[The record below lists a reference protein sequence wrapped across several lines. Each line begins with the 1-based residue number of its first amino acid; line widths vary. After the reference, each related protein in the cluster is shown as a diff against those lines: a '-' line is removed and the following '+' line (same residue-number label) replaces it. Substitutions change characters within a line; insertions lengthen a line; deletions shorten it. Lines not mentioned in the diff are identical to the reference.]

1 MSNPSDG
8 ALVPAQATQD
18 IAWLRTQLAPAR
30 EPLAHLSAA
39 MAELGRGPIADT
51 SDERRR
57 ADAIV
62 NAENALNNIEVLIAP
77 TRSRIHAM
85 RTELSRRVKL
95 ATEKP
100 KDTIAQAKRVLGAW
114 RARERVRKQ
123 AAAADAR
130 MAAARSE
137 TLADAAAAVRAAP
150 EPTGAKGTR
159 RQWKME
165 VRNEPALRASVIRLV
180 AALAAQDSE
189 VTSAVAVTRKRLR
202 ATGPGIEAATDLIST
217 LYVNEGR
224 LRAAL
229 ANAEGAHVAE
239 LAGLE
244 GIHIY
249 SEDVAT

>member
-1 MSNPSDG
+1 MSTPSDG

-18 IAWLRTQLAPAR
+18 TAWLRTQLAPAR
-30 EPLAHLSAA
+30 EPLARLTAAISCIEAGPIVSDVSAA
-39 MAELGRGPIADT
+39 E
-51 SDERRR
+51 R
-57 ADAIV
+57 ADWICR
-62 NAENALNNIEVLIAP
+62 AEQALTDIDACVAP

-95 ATEKP
+95 ATKEP
-100 KDTIAQAKRVLGAW
+100 TERIAQAKRVLGAW
-114 RARERVRKQ
+114 RARERVRQQ

-130 MAAARSE
+130 MTAARSE

-165 VRNEPALRASVIRLV
+165 VRNEPALRASVVRLV

-189 VTSAVAVTRKRLR
+189 VTGAVAVTRKRLR

>member
-1 MSNPSDG
+1 MSTPSDG

-30 EPLAHLSAA
+30 EPLARLTAALPSVAPISSEGDAVEQTLRISAA
-39 MAELGRGPIADT
+39 EQALAD
-51 SDERRR
+51 
-57 ADAIV
+57 
-62 NAENALNNIEVLIAP
+62 IEAYVAP

-95 ATEKP
+95 ATKEP
-100 KDTIAQAKRVLGAW
+100 LERIAQAKRVLGAW

-123 AAAADAR
+123 AAAANAR

-137 TLADAAAAVRAAP
+137 TLAEAAAEVRAAP

-165 VRNEPALRASVIRLV
+165 VRDEPALRASMLRLV
-180 AALAAQDSE
+180 LAVSQAEAAVSVPVNDVRRVIYGDGPGPLAA
-189 VTSAVAVTRKRLR
+189 RLLVD
-202 ATGPGIEAATDLIST
+202 A
-217 LYVNEGR
+217 LYVNEGI
-224 LRAAL
+224 LRKAL

>member
-1 MSNPSDG
+1 MSTPSDG

-18 IAWLRTQLAPAR
+18 IAWLRTQLASAR
-30 EPLAHLSAA
+30 EPLARLTAA
-39 MAELGRGPIADT
+39 LPSVEPIAD
-51 SDERRR
+51 ER
-57 ADAIV
+57 DAVDLAASIT
-62 NAENALNNIEVLIAP
+62 ASEGWLTDIEACVAP

-123 AAAADAR
+123 AAAANAR

-137 TLADAAAAVRAAP
+137 TLADAAAAIQAAP

-165 VRNEPALRASVIRLV
+165 IRNEPALRASVIRLV

-189 VTSAVAVTRKRLR
+189 VTGAVAITRKRLR

-217 LYVNEGR
+217 LYVNEGV

-229 ANAEGAHVAE
+229 TNAEGAHVAE

>member
-1 MSNPSDG
+1 M
-8 ALVPAQATQD
+8 D
-18 IAWLRTQLAPAR
+18 I
-30 EPLAHLSAA
+30 
-39 MAELGRGPIADT
+39 
-51 SDERRR
+51 
-57 ADAIV
+57 DACV
-62 NAENALNNIEVLIAP
+62 AP

-85 RTELSRRVKL
+85 RAELSRRVKL

-114 RARERVRKQ
+114 RTRERVRKQ
-123 AAAADAR
+123 ADAADAR
-130 MAAARSE
+130 MAAARSA
-137 TLADAAAAVRAAP
+137 TLADAAAAIQAAP

-165 VRNEPALRASVIRLV
+165 VRNEPALRASMMRL
-180 AALAAQDSE
+180 ASALAAPDSE
-189 VTSAVAVTRKRLR
+189 VAGAIPSLDDNSKSVAATRCRLR
-202 ATGPGIEAATDLIST
+202 ANGPGIDAAVDLIST

>member
-1 MSNPSDG
+1 MSTPSDG

-30 EPLAHLSAA
+30 EPLALLTAALPSVAPISSEGDAVEQTLRISAA
-39 MAELGRGPIADT
+39 EQALAD
-51 SDERRR
+51 
-57 ADAIV
+57 
-62 NAENALNNIEVLIAP
+62 IEACVAP

-95 ATEKP
+95 AT
-100 KDTIAQAKRVLGAW
+100 KDPLERIAQAKRVLGAW
-114 RARERVRKQ
+114 RARERARKQ
-123 AAAADAR
+123 ADAANAR

-137 TLADAAAAVRAAP
+137 TLADAAAAIQAAP

-189 VTSAVAVTRKRLR
+189 VTGAVAITRKRLR

-217 LYVNEGR
+217 LYVNEGV
-224 LRAAL
+224 LRKAL
-229 ANAEGAHVAE
+229 ATAEGAHVAE

>member
-1 MSNPSDG
+1 M
-8 ALVPAQATQD
+8 
-18 IAWLRTQLAPAR
+18 
-30 EPLAHLSAA
+30 
-39 MAELGRGPIADT
+39 
-51 SDERRR
+51 
-57 ADAIV
+57 
-62 NAENALNNIEVLIAP
+62 AP

-137 TLADAAAAVRAAP
+137 TLSDAAAAVRAAP

-165 VRNEPALRASVIRLV
+165 VRNEPALRASMLRLV
-180 AALAAQDSE
+180 
-189 VTSAVAVTRKRLR
+189 LR
-202 ATGPGIEAATDLIST
+202 AL
-217 LYVNEGR
+217 
-224 LRAAL
+224 LRQP
-229 ANAEGAHVAE
+229 ECR
-239 LAGLE
+239 
-244 GIHIY
+244 
-249 SEDVAT
+249 

>member
-1 MSNPSDG
+1 MSTPPDG
-8 ALVPAQATQD
+8 TLVPAQATQD

-30 EPLAHLSAA
+30 EPLARLTAALPSVAPISSEGDAVEQTLRISAA
-39 MAELGRGPIADT
+39 EQALAD
-51 SDERRR
+51 
-57 ADAIV
+57 
-62 NAENALNNIEVLIAP
+62 IEACVAP

-95 ATEKP
+95 AT
-100 KDTIAQAKRVLGAW
+100 KDPIERIAQAKRVLGAW

-137 TLADAAAAVRAAP
+137 TLSDAAAAVRAAP
-150 EPTGAKGTR
+150 EPSGAKGTR

-165 VRNEPALRASVIRLV
+165 IRNEPALRASMLRLV
-180 AALAAQDSE
+180 
-189 VTSAVAVTRKRLR
+189 R
-202 ATGPGIEAATDLIST
+202 AINGPGDPMIDRLAGSSEGPVAARALVDA
-217 LYVNEGR
+217 LYVNEGV
-224 LRAAL
+224 LRKAL